1 MGGDAAFSPPRHPPP
16 PQGKQG
22 GDFSRDE
29 QVPRCPSLDSPF
41 SLIWML
47 WEAVDWGKMFTWDLG
62 MLQVSWA
69 GSGRVEGLGDPLV
82 CSHGCCF
89 PWTTHAP
96 PGHVLPLAHAL
107 QGAFLEIDGF
117 IFSRGTA
124 GFSWEGMGSG
134 GWWQHG
140 RPPKCQCWAG
150 GTGGSCPTL
159 WLPHCS
165 GEQGAGAGLGRV
177 SGAGR
182 VNTDNETSATAG
194 ESGVSEGWWGQ
205 QDPWGQW
212 DAGNSSCQPL
222 LGQPVPFSELE
233 RRK

>member
-1 MGGDAAFSPPRHPPP
+1 M
-16 PQGKQG
+16 
-22 GDFSRDE
+22 SRDE

-47 WEAVDWGKMFTWDLG
+47 WEAVDWGKMFKWDLG

-89 PWTTHAP
+89 PWATHAP

-150 GTGGSCPTL
+150 GTEGSCPTL
-159 WLPHCS
+159 WLSHCS

-182 VNTDNETSATAG
+182 VNTMRP
-194 ESGVSEGWWGQ
+194 V
-205 QDPWGQW
+205 
-212 DAGNSSCQPL
+212 PL
-222 LGQPVPFSELE
+222 LGRVGSARAGGASRTPGDNGTLGTAAVSHSRDSRCPFLGWRGENNPAWAGQGVRAAVQGLVQAAV
-233 RRK
+233 

>member
-1 MGGDAAFSPPRHPPP
+1 MLPSAPPDILPHPRVSKGEISPGMSRFHAAPALTPLFPSSGCS
-16 PQGKQG
+16 GKQWIG
-22 GDFSRDE
+22 E
-29 QVPRCPSLDSPF
+29 
-41 SLIWML
+41 
-47 WEAVDWGKMFTWDLG
+47 EMFKWDLG
-62 MLQVSWA
+62 MLQMSWA
-69 GSGRVEGLGDPLV
+69 GSGCVEGLGDPLV

-89 PWTTHAP
+89 PWATHAP
-96 PGHVLPLAHAL
+96 PGHVLPLTHAL

-159 WLPHCS
+159 WLSHCS

-222 LGQPVPFSELE
+222 SGQPVPFSGLE